1 MNKYLKVLIANT
13 LLFVSLIY
21 SFQGDISYGQSNNM
35 DMLISITKQEEDLNN
50 KIKDLD
56 CILKNENQNIILS
69 NDMEGSLL
77 ERKINIDI
85 LKYSQIKFLK
95 MFFERQL
102 MNCEKSESLLI
113 KEIKKE
119 KEETLKN
126 SNAIYIKGE
135 WPLENYRYISSG
147 YGYRI
152 HPITK
157 KINFHNG
164 IDIPAP
170 KNTSV
175 LASDDGIVNFAG
187 YKNGYGYV
195 VEIEH
200 FDNKKTLYA
209 HNDSIAVK
217 EGQIVKRGEAIAK
230 VGSTGNSTGNHVH
243 FEVRINDKRINP
255 LYGIGNN
262 YK

>member
-13 LLFVSLIY
+13 LLFISLIY
-21 SFQGDISYGQSNNM
+21 SFQGNISYSQSNNI
-35 DMLISITKQEEDLNN
+35 DMLISITKQEKDLNN
-50 KIKDLD
+50 KIEDLD
-56 CILKNENQNIILS
+56 CILKNENQNRILS

-85 LKYSQIKFLK
+85 LKYSQIKFFK
-95 MFFERQL
+95 MFFEKQL
-102 MNCEKSESLLI
+102 INCEKSESLLI

-119 KEETLKN
+119 KEEILEN
-126 SNAIYIKGE
+126 SNATYIKGE

-170 KNTSV
+170 KDTSV

-187 YKNGYGYV
+187 YKKGYGNV
-195 VEIEH
+195 VEIQH

-209 HNDSIAVK
+209 HNDSIVVK
-217 EGQIVKRGEAIAK
+217 VDQIVKKGQVIAK

-255 LYGIGNN
+255 LYGISNDI
-262 YK
+262 

>member
-1 MNKYLKVLIANT
+1 MNKYLKVLAINT
-13 LLFVSLIY
+13 LLFISLMF
-21 SFQGDISYGQSNNM
+21 SFQSNISYGQSNNI
-35 DMLISITKQEEDLNN
+35 DILISITKQEEDLNN
-50 KIKDLD
+50 RIKDLD
-56 CILKNENQNIILS
+56 CILKNENQYIES
-69 NDMEGSLL
+69 SLL
-77 ERKINIDI
+77 GKKINIDI
-85 LKYSQIKFLK
+85 LKYSQIKFFK

-102 MNCEKSESLLI
+102 ISCENSESLLI
-113 KEIKKE
+113 KEIKEE
-119 KEETLKN
+119 KEEVLKN
-126 SNAIYIKGE
+126 SNASYIKGE

-175 LASDDGIVNFAG
+175 LASDDGIVSFAG
-187 YKNGYGYV
+187 YKSGYGNV
-195 VEIEH
+195 VEIKH

-209 HNDSIAVK
+209 HNNSVVVK
-217 EGQIVKRGEAIAK
+217 VGQIVKKGQVIAK

-243 FEVRINDKRINP
+243 FEVRINEERINP
-255 LYGIGNN
+255 LYGISNDI
-262 YK
+262 

>member
-13 LLFVSLIY
+13 ILFISLIY
-21 SFQGDISYGQSNNM
+21 SFQSNISYSQSNNI
-35 DMLISITKQEEDLNN
+35 DMLISITKQEKDLNN
-50 KIKDLD
+50 KIEDLD
-56 CILKNENQNIILS
+56 CILKNENQNRILS
-69 NDMEGSLL
+69 NNMEGSLL

-85 LKYSQIKFLK
+85 LKYSQIKFFK
-95 MFFERQL
+95 MFFEKQL
-102 MNCEKSESLLI
+102 INCEKSESLLI

-119 KEETLKN
+119 KEEILEN
-126 SNAIYIKGE
+126 SNATYIKGE

-170 KNTSV
+170 KDTSV

-187 YKNGYGYV
+187 YKKGYGNV
-195 VEIEH
+195 VEIQH

-209 HNDSIAVK
+209 HNDSIVVK
-217 EGQIVKRGEAIAK
+217 VDQIVKKGQVIAK

-255 LYGIGNN
+255 LYGISNDI
-262 YK
+262 

>member
-1 MNKYLKVLIANT
+1 MNKYFKVLIANT
-13 LLFVSLIY
+13 LIFISLIY
-21 SFQGDISYGQSNNM
+21 SFQSNISYSQSNNI
-35 DMLISITKQEEDLNN
+35 DMLISITKQEKDLNN
-50 KIKDLD
+50 KIEDLD
-56 CILKNENQNIILS
+56 CILKNENQNRILS
-69 NDMEGSLL
+69 NDMESSLL

-85 LKYSQIKFLK
+85 LKYSQIKFFK
-95 MFFERQL
+95 MFFEKQL
-102 MNCEKSESLLI
+102 INCEKSESLLI

-119 KEETLKN
+119 KEEILEN
-126 SNAIYIKGE
+126 SNSTYIKGE

-170 KNTSV
+170 KDTSV

-187 YKNGYGYV
+187 YKKGYGNV
-195 VEIEH
+195 VEIQH

-209 HNDSIAVK
+209 HNDSIVVK
-217 EGQIVKRGEAIAK
+217 VDQIVKKGQVIAK

-255 LYGIGNN
+255 LYGISNDI
-262 YK
+262 

>member
-1 MNKYLKVLIANT
+1 MNKYLKVLVINT
-13 LLFVSLIY
+13 LLFVILMFN
-21 SFQGDISYGQSNNM
+21 FQSNISYSQSNNI
-35 DMLISITKQEEDLNN
+35 DILISITKKEEDLNN
-50 KIKDLD
+50 RIKDLD
-56 CILKNENQNIILS
+56 CILKSENQYRVFS
-69 NDMEGSLL
+69 NDIESSVLGK
-77 ERKINIDI
+77 KINIDI
-85 LKYSQIKFLK
+85 LKYSQIKFFK
-95 MFFERQL
+95 MFFEKQL
-102 MNCEKSESLLI
+102 INCEKSESLLI

-119 KEETLKN
+119 KEAALEN
-126 SNAIYIKGE
+126 SNATYIKGE
-135 WPLENYRYISSG
+135 WPLENYRYISSE

-157 KINFHNG
+157 KISFHNG

-175 LASDDGIVNFAG
+175 IASDDGIISFAG
-187 YKNGYGYV
+187 YKNGYGNV

-209 HNDSIAVK
+209 HNSGIVVK
-217 EGQIVKRGEAIAK
+217 VGQIVKRGQVIAK

-255 LYGIGNN
+255 LYGISNDI
-262 YK
+262 

>member
-13 LLFVSLIY
+13 ILFISLIY
-21 SFQGDISYGQSNNM
+21 SFQGNISYSQSNNI
-35 DMLISITKQEEDLNN
+35 DMLISITKQEKDLNN
-50 KIKDLD
+50 KIEDLD
-56 CILKNENQNIILS
+56 CILKNENQNRILS

-85 LKYSQIKFLK
+85 LKYSQIKFFK
-95 MFFERQL
+95 MFFEKQL
-102 MNCEKSESLLI
+102 INCEKSESLLI

-119 KEETLKN
+119 KEEILEN
-126 SNAIYIKGE
+126 SNATYIKGE

-170 KNTSV
+170 KDTSV

-187 YKNGYGYV
+187 YKKGYGNV
-195 VEIEH
+195 VEIQH

-209 HNDSIAVK
+209 HNDSIVVK
-217 EGQIVKRGEAIAK
+217 VDQIVKKGQVIAK

-255 LYGIGNN
+255 LYGISNDI
-262 YK
+262 

>member
-13 LLFVSLIY
+13 LLFISLIY
-21 SFQGDISYGQSNNM
+21 SFQSNISYSQSNNI
-35 DMLISITKQEEDLNN
+35 DMLISITKQEKDLNN
-50 KIKDLD
+50 KIEDLD
-56 CILKNENQNIILS
+56 CILKNENQNRILS

-85 LKYSQIKFLK
+85 LKYSQIKFFK
-95 MFFERQL
+95 MFFEKQL
-102 MNCEKSESLLI
+102 INCEKSESLLI

-119 KEETLKN
+119 KEEILEN
-126 SNAIYIKGE
+126 SNATYIKGE

-157 KINFHNG
+157 KIKFHNG

-170 KNTSV
+170 KDTSV

-187 YKNGYGYV
+187 YKKGYGNV
-195 VEIEH
+195 VEIQH

-209 HNDSIAVK
+209 HNDSIVVK
-217 EGQIVKRGEAIAK
+217 VDQIVKKGQVIAK

-255 LYGIGNN
+255 LYGISNDI
-262 YK
+262 

>member
-13 LLFVSLIY
+13 LIFISLIY
-21 SFQGDISYGQSNNM
+21 SFQSNISYSQSNNI
-35 DMLISITKQEEDLNN
+35 DMLISITKQENDLNN
-50 KIKDLD
+50 KIEDLD
-56 CILKNENQNIILS
+56 CILKNENQNRILS
-69 NDMEGSLL
+69 NDMESSLL

-85 LKYSQIKFLK
+85 LKYSQIKFFK
-95 MFFERQL
+95 MFFEKQL
-102 MNCEKSESLLI
+102 INCEKSESLLT

-119 KEETLKN
+119 KEEILKN
-126 SNAIYIKGE
+126 SNATYIKGE

-170 KNTSV
+170 KDTSV

-187 YKNGYGYV
+187 YKKGYGNV
-195 VEIEH
+195 VEIQH

-209 HNDSIAVK
+209 HNDSIVVK
-217 EGQIVKRGEAIAK
+217 VDQIVKKGQVIAK

-255 LYGIGNN
+255 LYGISNDI
-262 YK
+262 

>member
-13 LLFVSLIY
+13 LLFISLIY
-21 SFQGDISYGQSNNM
+21 SFQSNISYSQSNNI
-35 DMLISITKQEEDLNN
+35 DMLISITKQEKDLNN
-50 KIKDLD
+50 KIEDLD
-56 CILKNENQNIILS
+56 CILKNENQNRILS

-85 LKYSQIKFLK
+85 LKYSQIKFFK
-95 MFFERQL
+95 MFFEKQL
-102 MNCEKSESLLI
+102 INCEKSESLLI

-119 KEETLKN
+119 KEEILEN
-126 SNAIYIKGE
+126 SNATYIKGE

-170 KNTSV
+170 KDTSV

-187 YKNGYGYV
+187 YKKGYGNV
-195 VEIEH
+195 VEIQH

-209 HNDSIAVK
+209 HNDSIVVK
-217 EGQIVKRGEAIAK
+217 VDQIVKKGQVIAK

-255 LYGIGNN
+255 LYGISNDI
-262 YK
+262 